1 MSQELARA
9 GASSRI
15 GSLTWISGP
24 VVRAR
29 VAGPLSVLEQVQVGE
44 ARLAGEVIAL
54 GHDIAIIQVY
64 EETNGL
70 RPGEPLYGTGAPLSV
85 LLGPGLLANTYDGL
99 QRPLAVVRDQQGIY
113 LRRGSQAEALPSR
126 SWKFTPRAQRGEVV
140 QPGSLL
146 GIVPETPLIEHRVLT
161 PFGVQGKLIDI
172 APEGDYT
179 PDHGIAIVENT
190 GGGQH
195 PITMMERWPI
205 RSARPIQGRLEPS
218 EPLITGQRVLD
229 TFAPLAKGGTAA
241 MPGPFGAGKTI
252 LQQAL
257 AKWCNADVIIYVG
270 CGERGNEMAEVLDE
284 FPRLIDPSSG
294 RPLMERTVLIA
305 NTSNM
310 PVAAREASIYLATT
324 VAEYYRDQ
332 GYDVALMAD
341 STSRWAEALRE
352 IAGRLEEIPA
362 EEGFPAY
369 LPSRIAAFY
378 ERAGRVRT
386 LGGTEGSVT
395 MVGAISPQ
403 GGDFTEPVT
412 QHTQRYTRAFW
423 ALDRTL
429 ANARHYPAINWQTS
443 YSLYSDAVAP
453 WWAKETAPH
462 WQALKS
468 AAAQILE
475 QASRLEQ
482 LVRLV
487 GAQALPDRQRWT
499 LDAARLLKEGFLQQN
514 ALHPVDAY
522 CVPMKQLALLR
533 LFVEL
538 HQSGQQVIESGV
550 QLTRVRQLLDIRRLV
565 QIKET
570 ARNDQVDQITHV
582 LNDLKAGLNALV
594 PAELKI

>member
-1 MSQELARA
+1 MTRS
-9 GASSRI
+9 

-29 VAGPLSVLEQVQVGE
+29 VEGPLSVLEQVQVGE

-54 GHDIAIIQVY
+54 AHDIATIQVY

-85 LLGPGLLANTYDGL
+85 SLGPGLLANTYDGL

-113 LRRGSQAEALPSR
+113 LRRGSQADALPSR
-126 SWKFTPRAQRGEVV
+126 NWKFTPRV
-140 QPGSLL
+140 QPGDVVHPGTLL
-146 GIVPETPLIEHRVLT
+146 GTVPETPLIEHRVLA
-161 PFGVQGKLIDI
+161 PLGVQGKLIDL
-172 APEGDYT
+172 AQEGDYS
-179 PDHGIAIVENT
+179 PNHIIANVEDP
-190 GGGQH
+190 GGSRH
-195 PITMMERWPI
+195 PITMIERWPI
-205 RSARPIQGRLEPS
+205 RSARPVQGRLEPWT
-218 EPLITGQRVLD
+218 PLITGQRVLD

-252 LQQAL
+252 LQHAL
-257 AKWCNADVIIYVG
+257 AKWCDADVIIYVG

-284 FPRLIDPSSG
+284 FPRLMDPSSG

-324 VAEYYRDQ
+324 IAEYYRDQ

-352 IAGRLEEIPA
+352 IAGRLEEMPA
-362 EEGFPAY
+362 EEGYPAY

-378 ERAGRVRT
+378 ERAGRVQT

-443 YSLYSDAVAP
+443 YSLYSDAIAP
-453 WWAKETAPH
+453 WWAKETAPD
-462 WQALKS
+462 WQTLRD

-487 GAQALPDRQRWT
+487 GAQALPDRQRWI
-499 LDAARLLKEGFLQQN
+499 LDAARLLKEGFLQQS

-522 CVPMKQLALLR
+522 CAPAKQVALLR

-538 HQSGQQVIESGV
+538 YQSGQQVIESGAT
-550 QLTRVRQLLDIRRLV
+550 LTRVRQLIDVRRLV
-565 QIKET
+565 QMKET
-570 ARNDQVDQITHV
+570 VPNTQVDQITHM
-582 LNDLKAGLNALV
+582 LDDLKAGLNALV

>member
-1 MSQELARA
+1 MSALP
-9 GASSRI
+9 I
-15 GSLTWISGP
+15 GSLIWISGP

-29 VAGPLSVLEQVQVGE
+29 VTGPLSVLEQVQVGD

-54 GHDIAIIQVY
+54 AHDTATIQVY
-64 EETNGL
+64 EDTNGL
-70 RPGEPLYGTGAPLSV
+70 RPGEPLFGTGAPLSV
-85 LLGPGLLANTYDGL
+85 SLGPGLLANTYDGL
-99 QRPLAVVRDQQGIY
+99 QRPLEVVRDQQGIY
-113 LRRGSQAEALPSR
+113 LRGSQADALPSKN
-126 SWKFTPRAQRGEVV
+126 WKFTPRAQTGDLV
-140 QPGSLL
+140 QAGSLL
-146 GIVPETPLIEHRVLT
+146 GTVPETPLIEHRVLV
-161 PFGVQGKLIDI
+161 PFGVKGKIVDL
-172 APEGDYT
+172 APEGEY
-179 PDHGIAIVENT
+179 PLDHLIATIEDSADARY
-190 GGGQH
+190 
-195 PITMMERWPI
+195 PITMVERWPI
-205 RSARPIQGRLEPS
+205 RSARSAQKRLEPS
-218 EPLITGQRVLD
+218 KPLITGQRVLD

-252 LQQAL
+252 LQHAL
-257 AKWCNADVIIYVG
+257 AKWCDADVIIYVG

-324 VAEYYRDQ
+324 IAEYYRDQ

-352 IAGRLEEIPA
+352 IAGRLEEMPA

-378 ERAGRVRT
+378 ERAGRVQT
-386 LGGTEGSVT
+386 LGGAEGSVT
-395 MVGAISPQ
+395 IVGAISPQ

-443 YSLYSDAVAP
+443 YSLYSDDVAP
-453 WWAKETAPH
+453 WWAKEAAPD
-462 WQALKS
+462 WQALRD

-475 QASRLEQ
+475 QAARLEQ

-487 GAQALPDRQRWT
+487 GAQALPDRQRWI
-499 LDAARLLKEGFLQQN
+499 LDAARLLKEGFLQQS

-522 CVPMKQLALLR
+522 CAPAKQVALLR

-538 HQSGQQVIESGV
+538 YQAGQQAIESGAT
-550 QLTRVRQLLDIRRLV
+550 LARVRQLLDVRRLV
-565 QIKET
+565 QLKET
-570 ARNDQVDQITHV
+570 VRNDQVDQIAR
-582 LNDLKAGLNALV
+582 LLDELKASLNALV

>member
-1 MSQELARA
+1 LKTA
-9 GASSRI
+9 

-29 VAGPLSVLEQVQVGE
+29 VTGPLSVLEQVQVGE

-54 GHDIAIIQVY
+54 AHDIATIQAY

-85 LLGPGLLANTYDGL
+85 SLGPGLLANTYDGL

-126 SWKFTPRAQRGEVV
+126 NWRFTPRAQPGEMV

-146 GIVPETPLIEHRVLT
+146 GVVPETTLIEHRVLT
-161 PFGVQGKLIDI
+161 PNGVQGKLIDI
-172 APEGDYT
+172 VREGDYARDSVVAT
-179 PDHGIAIVENT
+179 VEDSGGIR
-190 GGGQH
+190 H
-195 PITMMERWPI
+195 PITMVERWPI
-205 RSARPIQGRLEPS
+205 RSARPVQGRLEPS
-218 EPLITGQRVLD
+218 RPLITGQRVLD
-229 TFAPLAKGGTAA
+229 TFAPVAKGGTAA

-252 LQQAL
+252 LQHAL
-257 AKWCNADVIIYVG
+257 AKWCDANVIIYVG

-324 VAEYYRDQ
+324 IAEYYRDQ
-332 GYDVALMAD
+332 GYDVALLAD

-352 IAGRLEEIPA
+352 IAGRLEEMPA

-423 ALDRTL
+423 ALDRAL

-443 YSLYSDAVAP
+443 YSLYSDDVAP
-453 WWAKETAPH
+453 WWAKETAPD
-462 WQALKS
+462 WQALRDAS
-468 AAAQILE
+468 AQILE
-475 QASRLEQ
+475 QAARLEQ

-487 GAQALPDRQRWT
+487 GAQALPDRQRWI
-499 LDAARLLKEGFLQQN
+499 LDAARFLKEGFLQQN

-522 CVPMKQLALLR
+522 CVPAKQVALLR

-538 HQSGQQVIESGV
+538 YQSGQQVIESGAT
-550 QLTRVRQLLDIRRLV
+550 LARVRQLLDVRRLV
-565 QIKET
+565 QMKET
-570 ARNDQVDQITHV
+570 APNDHVEQIAQM
-582 LNDLKAGLNALV
+582 LDELKTALNALV
-594 PAELKI
+594 PVELKI